1 MHWKESLPQIL
12 RCLKIL
18 QDSHQKSSTTFI
30 THIIQHG
37 IIIWVTFI
45 VKHNHLCTQMTIKTI
60 SAKKIA
66 IIIRTKRLLLLLL
79 LSLLLLLLLLSKMWK
94 CREHRSFSNL
104 VDSENGCGTSDL
116 TSQLK
121 RENNIGKRRR
131 GWENGKKK
139 KKGVFNWRVAYY
151 STRVASS
158 RVGTLSMMEAG
169 TAMLTVGIF
178 FLILFFLSF
187 FLLWE
192 SSFSPFLVL
201 SSGSTSASLVC
212 FLFFFAIPRT
222 GLASDGVRDLLERFS
237 ELLFACIHFL
247 NIYSKW

>member
-1 MHWKESLPQIL
+1 
-12 RCLKIL
+12 
-18 QDSHQKSSTTFI
+18 
-30 THIIQHG
+30 
-37 IIIWVTFI
+37 
-45 VKHNHLCTQMTIKTI
+45 
-60 SAKKIA
+60 
-66 IIIRTKRLLLLLL
+66 
-79 LSLLLLLLLLSKMWK
+79 MWK

-121 RENNIGKRRR
+121 RENNIR
-131 GWENGKKK
+131 KKEGNIEK
-139 KKGVFNWRVAYY
+139 MEKGGSWIE